1 MCSLFSSSRLQSND
15 TIVSNRTNTAVP
27 LRPAVDTLHLR
38 LLLLLPMSLS
48 VSISSLMHIL
58 CNRALNLLDLRL
70 VMRPTHAG
78 FMYLLLQRL

>member
-27 LRPAVDTLHLR
+27 VRPAVDTLHLR
-38 LLLLLPMSLS
+38 LLLLLPM
-48 VSISSLMHIL
+48 SISSLMHIL

>member
-1 MCSLFSSSRLQSND
+1 MCSLFSSSRFQSHD
-15 TIVSNRTNTAVP
+15 PVVSNRTSTAVSVLP
-27 LRPAVDTLHLR
+27 TVDTLHLR

-48 VSISSLMHIL
+48 MSISSLMHIL
-58 CNRALNLLDLRL
+58 SNRALDLLDLRL